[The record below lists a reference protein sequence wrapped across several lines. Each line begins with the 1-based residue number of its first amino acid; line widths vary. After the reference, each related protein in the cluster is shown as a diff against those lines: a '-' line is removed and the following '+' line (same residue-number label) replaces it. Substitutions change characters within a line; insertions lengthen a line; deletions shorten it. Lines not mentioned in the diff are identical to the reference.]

1 MTGVHVGRTAAGI
14 GAILCLAGAWP
25 LAVQQG
31 QAGLPS
37 PLPLSNAIREKGSSV
52 TGAYEGWYKNKDGSI
67 SLLVGYFNRNKKQDL
82 DIPIGPNNRIEPG
95 GPDQGQPTHFLPLRQ
110 WGVFTI
116 KVPGD
121 FGAKKLT
128 WTLVANGQTNVVTLH
143 LKPEWVIEP
152 FEDVA
157 SKNTPPVIKLQPD
170 GTALSGPPAGVAA
183 SLNATVGSPLALITW
198 ATDEPP
204 KLAVANAL
212 LVAPAAG
219 RGRGGAAPV
228 ALGWSLFRG
237 PGPVAFDNAR
247 PRVDPTDN
255 KAETKATFSVPGEY
269 VLRVQANDSSGDG
282 GGGFQ
287 CCWTNVLVGVNV
299 KAATAAA
306 AGPGR
311 GANEPTNAAPNPYT
325 TVEKWARLR
334 IADAKV
340 TAFIPDPVETATG
353 TSAAEGVAADAKG
366 NIYGAEVGPRA
377 LKQYVRR

>member
-1 MTGVHVGRTAAGI
+1 MTGAHFARTAA
-14 GAILCLAGAWP
+14 AIAAVVCLAGAWP
-25 LAVQQG
+25 RADQQG

-37 PLPLSNAIREKGSSV
+37 PFPLSNAIRERGSSV
-52 TGAYEGWYKNKDGSI
+52 TGAYEGWYKNKDGSV
-67 SLLVGYFNRNKKQDL
+67 SLLVGYFNRNTKQDL
-82 DIPIGPNNRIEPG
+82 DIPIGPNNRVEPG
-95 GPDQGQPTHFLPLRQ
+95 DPDQGQPTHFLPLRQ

-157 SKNTPPVIKLQPD
+157 SKNTPPVIRLQPD
-170 GTALSGPPAGVAA
+170 GAALSGPPAGIAA
-183 SLNATVGSPLALITW
+183 NLHATVASPLALTAW

-219 RGRGGAAPV
+219 RGRGAAAAV
-228 ALGWSLFRG
+228 ALGWSVFRG
-237 PGPVAFDNAR
+237 PGAVVFENPR
-247 PRVDPTDN
+247 PRVDPADN

-269 VLRVQANDSSGDG
+269 VLRLQANDSSGDG

-287 CCWTNVLVGVNV
+287 CCWTNVLVSVSV
-299 KAATAAA
+299 K
-306 AGPGR
+306 G
-311 GANEPTNAAPNPYT
+311 
-325 TVEKWARLR
+325 
-334 IADAKV
+334 
-340 TAFIPDPVETATG
+340 
-353 TSAAEGVAADAKG
+353 
-366 NIYGAEVGPRA
+366 
-377 LKQYVRR
+377 